1 MEEKKTREID
11 LLALVDQVLKEGKLL
26 GKFVGVAAVIGIIVA
41 LSMPK
46 YYKSDVVLAPELSS
60 GGLGLNDNLA
70 DMAANFGIELG
81 GKSSMDAI
89 YPEIYPDIFGSTE
102 FVLDLFEIPVR
113 LKDDNTIRTY
123 KEHLKKDLR
132 MPFWDY
138 PKQWLSKL
146 IKRLKKNED
155 SYTVGGKKDEYKIN
169 RVDYDFYK
177 GIRDA
182 ILCTIDKKTSV
193 ISISVTDQDPL
204 VAAIVADT
212 LQLRLQE
219 YITNYR
225 TSKARNDYEYYKM
238 LATAAKNDYEKAR
251 KIYASFS
258 DASTNVVLKSVE
270 LKMEDMENDLQ
281 IKFNNYTT
289 LNAQLMAAK
298 AKVQERTPAFT
309 IIQKPFMPHKASST
323 PRFVIVLI
331 FIFLGV
337 VCDTLWILYGRK
349 WYAKKKGGNSK

>member
-11 LLALVDQVLKEGKLL
+11 LLALAEKILKERKLL
-26 GKFVGVAAVIGIIVA
+26 AKFIAVAVVIGVIVA
-41 LSMPK
+41 LCTPK
-46 YYKSDVVLAPELSS
+46 YFKSEVILAPELSS
-60 GGLGLNDNLA
+60 GGLGLSDNLA

-102 FVLDLFEIPVR
+102 FVLQLFETPVR
-113 LKDDNTIRTY
+113 LKDDNTLRSY
-123 KEHLKKDLR
+123 KNHLKEDTKI
-132 MPFWDY
+132 PFWDY
-138 PKQWLSKL
+138 PMIWLNNL
-146 IKRLKKNED
+146 IKSLKSDDDTFGVGGNPD
-155 SYTVGGKKDEYKIN
+155 SYKISRTDFNYYKA
-169 RVDYDFYK
+169 
-177 GIRDA
+177 IRDA

-225 TSKARNDYEYYKM
+225 TSKARNDYEYYKK
-238 LATAAKNDYEKAR
+238 LATAAKSDYEKAR
-251 KIYASFS
+251 RIYASFS
-258 DASTNVVLKSVE
+258 DANTHIALKSIE

-281 IKFNNYTT
+281 LKFNNYTT
-289 LNAQLMAAK
+289 LNAQLLAAK

-309 IIQKPFMPHKASST
+309 IIQKPVMAYKPSST
-323 PRFVIVLI
+323 PRSLIVLI
-331 FIFLGV
+331 FVFLGV
-337 VCDTLWILYGRK
+337 ALDTLWILFGRD
-349 WYAKKKGGNSK
+349 WYARIKDGNKK